1 MAASPYNY
9 LKGAKLRISII
20 NKYWKMSNEDIQLLR
35 KMIGKTDENRFSGF
49 SLIDYHSF
57 VGPSDNK
64 EKSKPLTPL
73 TDVKFKF
80 NSCGKPRKMG
90 RPSILLQTT
99 SEYHL
104 KPDSIFAR
112 IDKEQDLFFLTY
124 IPTCTAPI
132 ITLTVSDYLYSV
144 MLDDINLGKQ
154 IQLFDIGL
162 KTEDQKYPNHSVS
175 SRSHKHFEASLPHE
189 LLFKE
194 DWSGTGVFIGKV
206 FNHSSNTL
214 EEFKEMAGYD
224 YVLEQAKKSYYDPNH
239 KEHLSQQWTFD
250 EFLQRERDK
259 YSKPL
264 GL

>member
-1 MAASPYNY
+1 MPASPYNY
-9 LKGAKLRISII
+9 SKDAKLRISII
-20 NKYWKMSNEDIQLLR
+20 NKYWKLSNESLRLIR
-35 KMIGKTDENRFSGF
+35 KMIGKTDENKFSGF
-49 SLIDYHSF
+49 SLIDYHAF
-57 VGPSDNK
+57 VAPSHKKGNL
-64 EKSKPLTPL
+64 KSLTPL
-73 TDVKFKF
+73 PDIKFKF

-112 IDKEQDLFFLTY
+112 IDKEQDLFFCTY

-175 SRSHKHFEASLPHE
+175 SRSHKHFETSLPNE

-194 DWSGTGVFIGKV
+194 DWNGTGIFI
-206 FNHSSNTL
+206 
-214 EEFKEMAGYD
+214 
-224 YVLEQAKKSYYDPNH
+224 Q
-239 KEHLSQQWTFD
+239 
-250 EFLQRERDK
+250 
-259 YSKPL
+259 
-264 GL
+264 

>member
-1 MAASPYNY
+1 MPASPYY
-9 LKGAKLRISII
+9 YSKDAKLRISII
-20 NKYWKMSNEDIQLLR
+20 NNYWKMSAENIKLVR
-35 KMIGKTDENRFSGF
+35 KMIGKTEESKFSGF

-57 VGPSDNK
+57 VAPPDNK
-64 EKSKPLTPL
+64 GKLTSQTPL

-154 IQLFDIGL
+154 IQVFDIGL

-175 SRSHKHFEASLPHE
+175 STSHKHFEASLPHE

-206 FNHSSNTL
+206 FNHSSITL
-214 EEFKEMAGYD
+214 EDFKEMAGYD
-224 YVLEQAKKSYYDPNH
+224 YVLEQAKKSYYDPHH
-239 KEHLSQQWTFD
+239 KKHLSKQWTFY

>member
-1 MAASPYNY
+1 MPASPYNY
-9 LKGAKLRISII
+9 SKDAKLRISII
-20 NKYWKMSNEDIQLLR
+20 NKYWKLSDESLR
-35 KMIGKTDENRFSGF
+35 FISKMTGKTDENKFSGF

-57 VGPSDNK
+57 VAQSDNK
-64 EKSKPLTPL
+64 GKFKAHTTLP
-73 TDVKFKF
+73 DVKFKV

-175 SRSHKHFEASLPHE
+175 SRSHKHFEASLSHE

-194 DWSGTGVFIGKV
+194 DWNGTGTFIGKV
-206 FNHSSNTL
+206 FNHSSITL
-214 EEFKEMAGYD
+214 EEFQRMAGYD

-239 KEHLSQQWTFD
+239 KEHLSQKWTFD